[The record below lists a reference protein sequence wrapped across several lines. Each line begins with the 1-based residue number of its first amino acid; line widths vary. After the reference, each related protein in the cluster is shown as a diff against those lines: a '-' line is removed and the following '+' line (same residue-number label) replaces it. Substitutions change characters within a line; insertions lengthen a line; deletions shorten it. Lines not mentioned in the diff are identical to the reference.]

1 MKTINRYH
9 NVRSFITLKTNTMKT
24 DANLHPFAIRSKF
37 SGKKNMIFSH
47 FLTLFYVYIY
57 NFTINACF
65 AN

>member
-1 MKTINRYH
+1 
-9 NVRSFITLKTNTMKT
+9 MKT